1 MLSAAFIP
9 RSETSSS
16 GHPVKHLDADGE
28 ASFSINCFE
37 PLLSISTWLGSAAG
51 LWLTNRHSSRQP
63 ARRGCMCSQTLHI
76 PPLPT
81 YLNIN
86 SIIIIITAQKLPPF
100 FKLWHQAQGVDQL
113 NRASVRWSV
122 AVSSSFNR
130 RPPPFQTRLPWR
142 AAACQNAIKNWNPF
156 LHPFCFQRWRP
167 RSECKPKG
175 THMMFRCHHAGI
187 PGLTEDDGGGP
198 KLAAI
203 WNVYQCS
210 EFRLANHKPVT
221 HIAQVSIDPSEAVPT
236 RPICNATYR
245 AGENDPVLAATNMN
259 GKKETETYGR
269 ALPLAFVVR
278 LSAKVMMVITATPA
292 MMMMGHKQ
300 VMGKSNGLGP
310 R

>member
-37 PLLSISTWLGSAAG
+37 PLLSISTWPGSAAG

-187 PGLTEDDGGGP
+187 PGLTDERRSEIGGNLKRLP
-198 KLAAI
+198 
-203 WNVYQCS
+203 V
-210 EFRLANHKPVT
+210 FR
-221 HIAQVSIDPSEAVPT
+221 VSISEPQTGNTHRSGIDRSIRGGTHPT
-236 RPICNATYR
+236 HMQRN
-245 AGENDPVLAATNMN
+245 
-259 GKKETETYGR
+259 
-269 ALPLAFVVR
+269 LPGGWEW
-278 LSAKVMMVITATPA
+278 SSSG
-292 MMMMGHKQ
+292 GHKHEWEE
-300 VMGKSNGLGP
+300 GNRDL